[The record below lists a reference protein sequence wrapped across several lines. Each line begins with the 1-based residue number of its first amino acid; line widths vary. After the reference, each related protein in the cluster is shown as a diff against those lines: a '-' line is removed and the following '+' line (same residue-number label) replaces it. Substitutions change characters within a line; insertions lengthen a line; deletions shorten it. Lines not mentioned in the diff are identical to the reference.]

1 MIQWLRYYASNSGD
15 TGSILGQRTKIPNA
29 SRRGQKI
36 NHKIKHKDGRPHWWV
51 YAARKSGRL
60 SISPRNFIL
69 SWFNWSQELPPHI
82 IPTRTPPCQPS
93 LSPQDP
99 RGPLIPLGSAASSG
113 PAPLLAR
120 WPGRQVPP
128 SPGAAHPRPPT
139 SAWQACLISLTSRAP
154 VPGGCHGHGDSTAAL
169 GDAPRGSVAGTRV
182 QPEDKQGPSRHPSPH
197 GVPTMCTSGPGLR
210 DF

>member
-15 TGSILGQRTKIPNA
+15 AGSILCQRTKIPHA
-29 SRRGQKI
+29 SRRGRKI

-51 YAARKSGRL
+51 YAAGKSGRL

-99 RGPLIPLGSAASSG
+99 GGPLIPLGSAASSRACSTPG
-113 PAPLLAR
+113 LVAWQTSPAKPWGSTSPAPHL
-120 WPGRQVPP
+120 
-128 SPGAAHPRPPT
+128 SPAGLPR
-139 SAWQACLISLTSRAP
+139 
-154 VPGGCHGHGDSTAAL
+154 
-169 GDAPRGSVAGTRV
+169 
-182 QPEDKQGPSRHPSPH
+182 
-197 GVPTMCTSGPGLR
+197 
-210 DF
+210 

>member
-1 MIQWLRYYASNSGD
+1 MGDRIGGYMQQGKVGASLSLRA
-15 TGSILGQRTKIPNA
+15 
-29 SRRGQKI
+29 
-36 NHKIKHKDGRPHWWV
+36 
-51 YAARKSGRL
+51 
-60 SISPRNFIL
+60 ISSSPGLIGHRSYHHTL
-69 SWFNWSQELPPHI
+69 

-113 PAPLLAR
+113 PAPILAR

-139 SAWQACLISLTSRAP
+139 SAWQACLVSLTSRAP